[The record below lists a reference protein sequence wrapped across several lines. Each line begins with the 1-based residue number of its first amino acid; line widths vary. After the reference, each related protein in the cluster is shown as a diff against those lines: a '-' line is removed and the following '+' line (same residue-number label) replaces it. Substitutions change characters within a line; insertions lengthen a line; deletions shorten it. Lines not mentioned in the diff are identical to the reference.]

1 MARLCGVTKHT
12 LFHYHQIGVFS
23 PAVTGENGYRYY
35 TPPQVEVFGRDVLLT
50 YDLEKER

>member
-23 PAVTGENGYRYY
+23 PAVTGENGYRY
-35 TPPQVEVFGRDVLLT
+35 
-50 YDLEKER
+50 